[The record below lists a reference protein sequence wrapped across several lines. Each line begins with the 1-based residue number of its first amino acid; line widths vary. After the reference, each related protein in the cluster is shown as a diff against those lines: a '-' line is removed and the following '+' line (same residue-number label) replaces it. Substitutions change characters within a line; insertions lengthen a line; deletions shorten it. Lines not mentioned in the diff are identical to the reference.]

1 MDPVRIIGGC
11 IFGIPALLLAIY
23 VSFTVRC
30 RGPIFSNA
38 WIFLTPEQ
46 KKRED
51 KRPHYKLVSIVFGG
65 LALALAFLSLG
76 AFTDWKWCGIVSA
89 IFIAA
94 VLIYAVADAIKT
106 EKQKR

>member
-1 MDPVRIIGGC
+1 MDPARIIGGC

-30 RGPIFSNA
+30 KGPIFSNA
-38 WIFLTPEQ
+38 WIFLTSEQ

-65 LALALAFLSLG
+65 LALALAFMSLG
-76 AFTDWKWCGIVSA
+76 VFADWDWCSIVAGIL
-89 IFIAA
+89 IAA
-94 VLIYAVADAIKT
+94 VLIYAIADAIKT
-106 EKQKR
+106 EKNRR